1 MSHTNA
7 ASTPHHRLIIG
18 RLVADEAPL
27 SLVQQVHGRSW
38 FCPESARPTV
48 LGPGDAVVVRAPVTY
63 TLSTDVDAPP
73 SIVIGPG
80 QGCSGSDGRDLSEE
94 MAAGVRTWGND
105 PDGED
110 CLLVG
115 TYRSDGEVGRLPAA
129 GPSGIPGRP
138 LPGPGCRLAAPG
150 RAGHG
155 GPRPGQHARPPPRPA
170 AHRDPA
176 GLGDRPGDPSR
187 LRPAGRGAGPG
198 RAGLGAPPAGEAGGA
213 LDGRAARAH
222 GGRDRAPGGLRQ
234 PVQLQRGLQAGVWR
248 QPPGV
253 PDRRGPAGPTSRTTR
268 GGPQRRGLGGQ
279 PVGRVEVG

>member
-7 ASTPHHRLIIG
+7 ASTPRHRLIIG

-27 SLVQQVHGRSW
+27 TLVQQVHGRSW
-38 FCPESARPTV
+38 FCPEGARPTV

-80 QGCSGSDGRDLSEE
+80 LGCSGSDGRDLSEE

-115 TYRSDGEVGRLPAA
+115 TYRSDGEVGRLLLRALPAYLVVRS
-129 GPSGIPGRP
+129 P
-138 LPGPGCRLAAPG
+138 AP
-150 RAGHG
+150 
-155 GPRPGQHARPPPRPA
+155 
-170 AHRDPA
+170 
-176 GLGDRPGDPSR
+176 
-187 LRPAGRGAGPG
+187 PG
-198 RAGLGAPPAGEAGGA
+198 RAGLGAAPAGEAGGA

-222 GGRDRAPGGLRQ
+222 GGRDRAPGWLRQ